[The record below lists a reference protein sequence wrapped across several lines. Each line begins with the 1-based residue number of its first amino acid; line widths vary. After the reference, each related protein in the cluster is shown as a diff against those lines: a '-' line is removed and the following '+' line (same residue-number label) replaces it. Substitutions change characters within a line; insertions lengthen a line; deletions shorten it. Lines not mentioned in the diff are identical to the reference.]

1 MPEKPLTV
9 AAYAA
14 GASLAAA
21 TLIYV
26 FAPTYFLDG
35 EPTGMGGS
43 SSLSSSSAS
52 SFLRG
57 GGSRK
62 RGVIGLVNPANDCFI
77 NSILQA
83 LAGLGDLRVYLIRE
97 MHRRSVSDQAIYAI
111 TVPEEWTENSHKNSK
126 DSARVAAPVKKHLIA
141 GQQKGLVTQGLKD
154 MLDQLNE
161 RPIYKKTITAAPFVA
176 VLEDAFRQN
185 ISRQQHDAQEFLQIV
200 VERLCDEYHAGHRA
214 RKYALWKAEKD
225 RAQQEEEEASRAA
238 AVEPQTENGD
248 EGEEQGDA
256 AKESLAASA
265 NDELG
270 RNVTNST
277 ARGPPAVAATGFI
290 VSLPDDEEEDGF
302 PLEGITESQIE
313 CLTCGFKPRPSR
325 SRFCTLTLS
334 VPYDA
339 SSTTLNACFDAMFK
353 IEHIDDYK
361 CDKCRLVHA
370 QETFTAELSKAS
382 TSQESKARL
391 QDWLEKLE
399 HTIETDPEKLPE
411 DIVLPDS
418 NLAPRRRIA
427 RHTRITRFP
436 KILAIHLSRSIYSGQ
451 ALKNSAKVAFPERLP
466 LGGLLLRK
474 NYKLL
479 GMVAHKGGHQ
489 SGHYESFRRQNVY
502 PPYSNP
508 TTFQPF
514 GIYNSKTASPQS
526 TPQLH
531 PISQPS
537 AEGTL
542 QGATL
547 DVPSPASVSASAS
560 TPSLDATAHGSASRC
575 DSPALNGSSTP
586 SATRKSSR
594 DKLGSTKKDKDTDS
608 DSIRSIAASARS
620 VISKISPSRRGSN
633 SGGSSQTSTPVPPS
647 KETNKDKG
655 RDKASKAFKKRK
667 ASDKWWRISDDRIKE
682 ASTRELLGMQREV
695 YLLFYEMERDGP

>member
-35 EPTGMGGS
+35 EPTGVGGS

-57 GGSRK
+57 GSSRK

-111 TVPEEWTENSHKNSK
+111 TVPEEWTEASHTDSK
-126 DSARVAAPVKKHLIA
+126 DSARVAAPVKKHLVA

-161 RPIYKKTITAAPFVA
+161 RPIYKKTISAAPFVA

-214 RKYALWKAEKD
+214 RKYALWKAEQD

-238 AVEPQTENGD
+238 AVEPQNGNGD
-248 EGEEQGDA
+248 GEEQGDGT
-256 AKESLAASA
+256 KESLAASA

-270 RNVTNST
+270 RNVSNGT
-277 ARGPPAVAATGFI
+277 ARGPPAIAATGFI

-313 CLTCGFKPRPSR
+313 CLTCGFKPRSSR

-370 QETFTAELSKAS
+370 QQTFTAELSKAS

-391 QDWLEKLE
+391 QDWLERLE
-399 HTIETDPEKLPE
+399 HTIDTDPEKLPE

-418 NLAPRRRIA
+418 KMAPRRRIA
-427 RHTRITRFP
+427 RHTRVTRFP

-508 TTFQPF
+508 TTFQPL

-526 TPQLH
+526 TPQFH
-531 PISQPS
+531 PIAQPS
-537 AEGTL
+537 AEGTPRS
-542 QGATL
+542 ATPDML
-547 DVPSPASVSASAS
+547 SPASVSASAS
-560 TPSLDATAHGSASRC
+560 TPSLETTAH
-575 DSPALNGSSTP
+575 GSSTP
-586 SATRKSSR
+586 SAVRKSSR

-633 SGGSSQTSTPVPPS
+633 SGGSSQTGTPVPS
-647 KETNKDKG
+647 SKDKAP
-655 RDKASKAFKKRK
+655 KASKKRK
-667 ASDKWWRISDDRIKE
+667 VSDKWWRISDDRIKE